1 MPRPY
6 EQSHPWLTF
15 NLKQI
20 NDMGPRSWL
29 LMGEARSKCQ
39 HLAGAPLHPALAE
52 ELNRV
57 TLIKGAQATTAI
69 EGNTL
74 TEAQVAGL
82 LDGTHAAPPSRH
94 YQEVEVRNL
103 LDALGAI
110 DAEVQGGK
118 YPRLTVDLIRDYNS
132 KVLHGLDDQ
141 LNDGAVPGEL
151 REHSVVVG
159 PYRGAPADDY
169 EFLLQRLCEWLEGPD
184 FKNEDASIDFS
195 LMLVRAMMAHLYLAW
210 IHPFGDG
217 NGRTARLVEFLILAR
232 SGKVPLPAAHLLSS
246 HYNLTCDQYYR
257 ELDRA
262 SKTSSIV
269 DFVAYATE
277 GFVDGIRDEIDT
289 VRQQQLGVAWI
300 NYVNEVMGRYPSG
313 KAADRQRE
321 LVLAMSTLGWL
332 TQDEIKLITP
342 AVAQTYARAGDR
354 MVPRDL
360 NRLIEAGLARKRRGT
375 KATYQACVDRMAAFM
390 APMHR
395 PQNRMAT
402 DDASPI
408 RRP

>member
-1 MPRPY
+1 MARPY

-15 NLKQI
+15 NLSQI
-20 NDMGPRSWL
+20 NDMTPRSWL

-39 HLAGAPLHPALAE
+39 HLAGAPLQPALAE

-74 TEAQVAGL
+74 TEDQVAGL
-82 LDGTHAAPPSRH
+82 LDGTYSAPPSRH

-103 LDALGAI
+103 LDALGSI
-110 DAEVQGGK
+110 DAEVQEGQ
-118 YPRLTVDLIRDYNS
+118 YPKLTVELIRDYNAR
-132 KVLHGLDDQ
+132 VLDGLEGE
-141 LNDGAVPGEL
+141 LNDGAVPGML

-159 PYRGAPADDY
+159 PYRGAPAEDC
-169 EFLLQRLCEWLEGPD
+169 EFLLERLCEWLEGPD
-184 FKNEDASIDFS
+184 FTNEDESIDFS
-195 LMLVRAMMAHLYLAW
+195 LMLVRAMVAHLYLAW

-232 SGKVPLPAAHLLSS
+232 SGKVPLPAAHLLSN
-246 HYNLTCDQYYR
+246 HYNLTRDQYYR

-262 SKTSSIV
+262 SKSRSIV
-269 DFVAYATE
+269 NFIAYATE
-277 GFVDGIRDEIDT
+277 GFVDGIRDEIDI
-289 VRQQQLGVAWI
+289 VRQQQLTVAWV

-321 LVLAMSTLGWL
+321 VVLAMSTQGWL

-342 AVAQTYARAGDR
+342 TVAQTYARAADR
-354 MVPRDL
+354 MLPRDL
-360 NRLIEAGLARKRRGT
+360 NRLIDAGLIRKRRGI
-375 KATYQACVDRMAAFM
+375 KPTYQACVDRMAAFM
-390 APMHR
+390 APIA
-395 PQNRMAT
+395 QAT
-402 DDASPI
+402 EPDGTP
-408 RRP
+408 

>member
-57 TLIKGAQATTAI
+57 TLIRGAQATTAI
-69 EGNTL
+69 E
-74 TEAQVAGL
+74 
-82 LDGTHAAPPSRH
+82 
-94 YQEVEVRNL
+94 
-103 LDALGAI
+103 GAI

-159 PYRGAPADDY
+159 PYRGAPADDC

-195 LMLVRAMMAHLYLAW
+195 LMLVRAMMAHPYLAW

-217 NGRTARLVEFLILAR
+217 NGRTVRLVEFLILAR
-232 SGKVPLPAAHLLSS
+232 SGKVPLPAAYLLSN

-321 LVLAMSTLGWL
+321 VVLAMTTLGWL

-342 AVAQTYARAGDR
+342 AVAQTYARAG
-354 MVPRDL
+354 
-360 NRLIEAGLARKRRGT
+360 IGWCRGT
-375 KATYQACVDRMAAFM
+375 STG
-390 APMHR
+390 
-395 PQNRMAT
+395 
-402 DDASPI
+402 
-408 RRP
+408 